1 MNRTQFLPQTDE
13 NQYLY
18 SLHKVNLTGS
28 EISTILYYLDQV
40 ADDIGEAYIPS
51 LEVQSI
57 YRKLEGVVDNYY
69 DVRSCITNGEDY
81 ADCVDKLVESMEEG

>member
-28 EISTILYYLDQV
+28 EISTILYYLEWKVEELNDTGNSEDV
-40 ADDIGEAYIPS
+40 APEIDRIFAELQSVTDSYYAYQEQ
-51 LEVQSI
+51 LELTKQ
-57 YRKLEGVVDNYY
+57 RKLE
-69 DVRSCITNGEDY
+69 
-81 ADCVDKLVESMEEG
+81 AK

>member
-28 EISTILYYLDQV
+28 EISTILYYLESKVEELNDTGNSEDV
-40 ADDIGEAYIPS
+40 APEIDRIFAE
-51 LEVQSI
+51 LQS
-57 YRKLEGVVDNYY
+57 VTDNYY
-69 DVRSCITNGEDY
+69 
-81 ADCVDKLVESMEEG
+81 AQMEAH